1 MDLSRYEWF
10 KDGPDFMYGVS
21 ERGFVYCIGYKG
33 KINMLLSKSVDSGW
47 SHASLD
53 EVKQYIEKERLKTD
67 IPDIEWQDLE
77 LFEKNPDTFYGVDKK
92 GNLYAIGDEGQLIL
106 LPAESADISWSYA
119 SISEVKQ
126 YIEIQKKL
134 KLERSKKK
142 QKGSPK
148 NLKKKP
154 EILPPDINGFTT
166 YYERI
171 SHGLELTNIMF
182 TETRIIITDSTDYF
196 DSDSERNE
204 YYIIEPNNY
213 LELINKLEN
222 EYKPVSVKNLSSETR
237 TYYNLFKN
245 ENLKKLFLL
254 ALSII
259 GYDKNIKHETEK
271 YMRGDELIKLLCGD
285 AIKFKKEYYSKG
297 L

>member
-1 MDLSRYEWF
+1 MRQSKRLANTLKMGNARQVRPNMKLEDLTWWEHTPESFFGEDEDGNVYGISRKTGEIVPT
-10 KDGPDFMYGVS
+10 PDVTIDLMWPGA
-21 ERGFVYCIGYKG
+21 
-33 KINMLLSKSVDSGW
+33 NMK
-47 SHASLD
+47 
-53 EVKQYIEKERLKTD
+53 EVEQFIAKVKE
-67 IPDIEWQDLE
+67 
-77 LFEKNPDTFYGVDKK
+77 N
-92 GNLYAIGDEGQLIL
+92 A
-106 LPAESADISWSYA
+106 
-119 SISEVKQ
+119 
-126 YIEIQKKL
+126 QKE
-134 KLERSKKK
+134 LERSKKK

-148 NLKKKP
+148 NSKKKP
-154 EILPPDINGFTT
+154 EILSPDIEGFTT

-171 SHGLELTNIMF
+171 SHGLVLTDIMF

-222 EYKPVSVKNLSSETR
+222 EYKPISVKNLSSETR

-245 ENLKKLFLL
+245 ENLKKVFLL
-254 ALSII
+254 VLSII

-271 YMRGDELIKLLCGD
+271 YMRGDELVKLLCGD